1 MKFVCILFT
10 VSSTL
15 SSQIASRDRHPLFQ
29 LAEEDL
35 DLVARFVVHS
45 GSLKDLAIEYDVSYP
60 TIRARLDRVIERL
73 RKILAGRK
81 PDPLSELLADMVQR
95 GELSTGGAL
104 TIREAARRA
113 WAERNA
119 GGAT

>member
-1 MKFVCILFT
+1 
-10 VSSTL
+10 
-15 SSQIASRDRHPLFQ
+15 
-29 LAEEDL
+29 
-35 DLVARFVVHS
+35 LVARFVVHS
-45 GSLKDLAIEYDVSYP
+45 GSLKDLAVEYDVSYP
-60 TIRARLDRVIERL
+60 TIRSRLDRVIERL

>member
-1 MKFVCILFT
+1 

-45 GSLKDLAIEYDVSYP
+45 GSLKDLAVEYDVSYP
-60 TIRARLDRVIERL
+60 TIRSRLDRVIERL